1 MAGGSAELVEHTVAR
16 LQGKTALVTGAA
28 SGIGLAIAARFA
40 TEGAQVVFTDITGD
54 ACTRACHEHGGALA
68 LELDVALDEA
78 WGDAIPQVM
87 DRFGKLDVLVNNAGI
102 ALLGDVETLSVADFD
117 RTMAV
122 DLRGVFLGCKYAVQA
137 MKPARQGSI
146 INMSSISGIRAQAE
160 LVAYNAAKAGVAL
173 MTKSVALHCGQQGY
187 GIRCNSIHPGLIRTP
202 ILDKLLAQSEDPD
215 ALLAGFIATHPIGH
229 MGEPADVAALA
240 VYLASDEARFVTGSA
255 MSVDGGAA
263 M

>member
-1 MAGGSAELVEHTVAR
+1 MGR

-28 SGIGLAIAARFA
+28 SGIGLGIAACFA
-40 TEGAQVVFTDITGD
+40 AEGAQVIFTDID
-54 ACTRACHEHGGALA
+54 LEACTRASQEHGGAVA
-68 LELDVALDEA
+68 LELDVALEDGWA
-78 WGDAIPQVM
+78 STIPRVM

-122 DLRGVFLGCKYAVQA
+122 DLRGVFLGCKYAVKV
-137 MKPARQGSI
+137 MKAARQGSI
-146 INMSSISGIRAQAE
+146 INMSSVSGIRAQAE

-173 MTKSVALHCGQQGY
+173 MTKSVALHCGQRGY
-187 GIRCNSIHPGLIRTP
+187 GVRCNSIHPGLIRTP
-202 ILDKLLAQSEDPD
+202 ILDKLLAQSDDPD

-240 VYLASDEARFVTGSA
+240 VYLASDESKFVTGSA